1 MRRRTVSLLALVL
14 SASLAAA
21 PAMQAQSPA
30 RLATFELYVDEVY
43 DQLANGAVVFS
54 VAFRDP
60 LTRKSNPVL
69 RVEEGQPVAIK
80 VINRT
85 SRARSFAIMSVAG
98 ASSTPIRAGAS
109 GVIRFKAPP
118 IGSYIY
124 TDPLQAATG
133 ETRTLFGDFV
143 VQTRKG

>member
-1 MRRRTVSLLALVL
+1 MPSHHLFFALALAVL
-14 SASLAAA
+14 A
-21 PAMQAQSPA
+21 PAAQAQAPA
-30 RLATFELYVDEVY
+30 RPATFELYVDEVY

-60 LTRKSNPVL
+60 LTRQSNPAL
-69 RVEEGQPVAIK
+69 RVQEGQPVAIK

-85 SRARSFAIMSVAG
+85 SKTRSFAIMSVAG
-98 ASSTPIRAGAS
+98 ARSTPIRAGAS

-124 TDPLQAATG
+124 NDPLQAATG

-143 VQTRKG
+143 VQARKN

>member
-1 MRRRTVSLLALVL
+1 MLRLLLLISALLA
-14 SASLAAA
+14 AT
-21 PAMQAQSPA
+21 PAVQAQAPV
-30 RLATFELYVDEVY
+30 RPATFELYIEEIY
-43 DQLANGAVVFS
+43 DQLVGDAVVFS

-69 RVEEGQPVAIK
+69 RVQAGQAVAIK
-80 VINRT
+80 IVNRT
-85 SRARSFAIMSVAG
+85 SKTRSFAIMSVAG
-98 ASSTPIRAGAS
+98 ARSAPIRAGAS

-124 TDPLQAATG
+124 NDPLQAGAG

-143 VQTRKG
+143 VDARKS